1 MRRIGIIIGGGFFT
15 KGNFTKGL
23 ECFFQMLLEK
33 IDLEKGGSFGKRRLK
48 LGRASPE
55 RVVGS
60 V

>member
-1 MRRIGIIIGGGFFT
+1 MFF
-15 KGNFTKGL
+15 L
-23 ECFFQMLLEK
+23 DAHSLLEK
-33 IDLEKGGSFGKRRLK
+33 IDLEKGDSFGKRRLK